1 MKENKNQSIQ
11 VRLTE
16 SEKEKIIQ
24 KAKDAGLS
32 KSDYIRALAL
42 KDDSL
47 KILANGQSAATA
59 MVSLQVEIQQA
70 TRSNKISDDQAK
82 EILTKLENISKMLYE
97 ILSQI
102 DDISFS
108 EEEE

>member
-1 MKENKNQSIQ
+1 MNENRNQSIQ

-24 KAKDAGLS
+24 KANKASLTQ
-32 KSDYIRALAL
+32 SDYIRAISL

-47 KILANGQSAATA
+47 KILANGQAVAAA
-59 MVSLQVEIQQA
+59 MVDLLVEIQQA
-70 TRSNKISDDQAK
+70 IRTDKILDSLAV
-82 EILTKLENISKMLYE
+82 EISKKLENISKMLSE
-97 ILSQI
+97 ILNQT

>member
-1 MKENKNQSIQ
+1 MKENRNQSIQ
-11 VRLTE
+11 VRLSK

-24 KAKDAGLS
+24 KAKDASLS

-47 KILANGQSAATA
+47 KIMANGQDAATA

-70 TRSNKISDDQAK
+70 IRTDKISDNLAEDFLK
-82 EILTKLENISKMLYE
+82 KLEDISKVFSEILNQT
-97 ILSQI
+97 
-102 DDISFS
+102 DDISLG